1 MINGLNLYNILYIF
15 VLYFNFMPR
24 RFRFIVSILMILR
37 ITSCYAQSD
46 YGEGPAESVKLPPLR
61 KIIIFEDTIKYRH
74 LIIREHDFIRYS
86 LLDSAGTLKG
96 KIMKISSDTL
106 FLKHESVVSGDIDKI
121 IIAHSRSP
129 HFSVARS
136 RIYLLP
142 DSAYYSSGSK
152 KEWKSRI
159 MKPIIHRQIL
169 RGTDSVHNNFIKMNL
184 ARLLSFEFAFSYE
197 RKFSRR
203 WSAELEL
210 GYGFPVGN
218 KSNPSG
224 NPFAAKF
231 YYPESFSVLAG
242 PKYYGIIPEMP
253 GSYLEFFLQFK
264 NERFLDSYFSSSVPS
279 ENSGSEINPHGDVY
293 SKVYGFSFRFG
304 TLRKYG
310 AVVVDYYTGIGL
322 KLKVN
327 TYYLD
332 GYYDGGRDEFHY
344 YNADHSQVMSEQN
357 VLVPVFNL
365 GLKLGFGF

>member
-1 MINGLNLYNILYIF
+1 VRVKLLLSAF
-15 VLYFNFMPR
+15 FFL
-24 RFRFIVSILMILR
+24 L
-37 ITSCYAQSD
+37 ITSSFAQSD
-46 YGEGPAESVKLPPLR
+46 YGEGSAGPIRFPQLR
-61 KIIIFEDTIKYRH
+61 KIIIFEDTVKYRYY
-74 LIIREHDFIRYS
+74 IIREHDFIRYR
-86 LLDSAGTLKG
+86 LLDSTEILKG
-96 KIMKISSDTL
+96 KVMKIHCDTL
-106 FLKHESVVSGDIDKI
+106 LLKHESVAAGDIDKI

-129 HFSVARS
+129 HFSVAHS
-136 RIYLLP
+136 RVYLLP
-142 DSAYYSSGSK
+142 DSAYYSSVSK

-184 ARLLSFEFAFSYE
+184 ARLLSFEIAFSYE
-197 RKFSRR
+197 RKFSNR

-210 GYGFPVGN
+210 GYGFPVGDKN
-218 KSNPSG
+218 TPSG
-224 NPFAAKF
+224 DLLAAKF

-264 NERFLDSYFSSSVPS
+264 DERFLNSYFSINVPN
-279 ENSGSEINPHGDVY
+279 ENSGSEIYPHGDVY

-310 AVVVDYYTGIGL
+310 SVVVDYYTGIGL
-322 KLKVN
+322 KIKVN

-332 GYYDGGRDEFHY
+332 GYFDGKRDWFYY
-344 YNADHSQVMSEQN
+344 YNADQSAITCEQN

>member
-1 MINGLNLYNILYIF
+1 MPVRVKLLLSAFFILPF
-15 VLYFNFMPR
+15 
-24 RFRFIVSILMILR
+24 
-37 ITSCYAQSD
+37 TSCFAQSD
-46 YGEGPAESVKLPPLR
+46 YGEGPAGPVKLPPLR
-61 KIIIFEDTIKYRH
+61 KIIIFEDTTKYRH
-74 LIIREHDFIRYS
+74 YIVREHDFIRYS
-86 LLDSAGTLKG
+86 LLDSAETLKG
-96 KIMKISSDTL
+96 KIIKIHSDTL
-106 FLKHESVVSGDIDKI
+106 FLKHDSVVTGDIDKI
-121 IIAHSRSP
+121 VLAHSRSP
-129 HFSVARS
+129 HFSVTHS
-136 RIYLLP
+136 RVYLLP
-142 DSAYYSSGSK
+142 DSAYNSSCSK
-152 KEWKSRI
+152 KEWKSRV

-169 RGTDSVHNNFIKMNL
+169 RGTDSVHKNFIKMNL
-184 ARLLSFEFAFSYE
+184 ARLLSFEIAFSYE
-197 RKFSRR
+197 RKISRR
-203 WSAELEL
+203 WSVELEL

-224 NPFAAKF
+224 NPLAAKF

-242 PKYYGIIPEMP
+242 PKYYRIIPKMP

-264 NERFLDSYFSSSVPS
+264 DERFLDSYFSSSVPG
-279 ENSGSEINPHGDVY
+279 NPSGSEINPHGDVY

-332 GYYDGGRDEFHY
+332 GYYNGERDEFHY
-344 YNADHSQVMSEQN
+344 YNADHSQVKSEQN